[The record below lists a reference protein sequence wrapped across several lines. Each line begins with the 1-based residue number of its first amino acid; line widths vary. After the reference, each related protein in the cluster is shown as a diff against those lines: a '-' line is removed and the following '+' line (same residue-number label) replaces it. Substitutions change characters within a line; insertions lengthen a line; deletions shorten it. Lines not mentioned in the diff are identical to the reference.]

1 MDYKKIEN
9 IISMILEHE
18 TDVFE
23 KPQKDDWKRL
33 EQKFKPELFMTV

>member
-18 TDVFE
+18 SDVFE
-23 KPQKDDWKRL
+23 KPQKDDWKCNQDGGIRI
-33 EQKFKPELFMTV
+33 